1 MHELALLPA
10 LRNVVLHKNPLV
22 STETP
27 QDYRQLVIAKM
38 SNLEYLDRTE
48 ILSDERRGAELDY
61 LKRFGADWYS
71 CKAEDAAADAE
82 EVFKR
87 EHPCFERLVALH
99 GPPDKFDPRLHDDG
113 RLKSRLVDVCFEAP
127 NGQLT
132 RRSVPRS
139 MTVHKLR
146 ALASRLCRVNGR
158 IARLSVLSEKAP
170 GFALPLDNDFRDLDF
185 FSIQSGD
192 TIRIAVD

>member
-1 MHELALLPA
+1 MAN
-10 LRNVVLHKNPLV
+10 LR
-22 STETP
+22 
-27 QDYRQLVIAKM
+27 Q
-38 SNLEYLDRTE
+38 LDRTD
-48 ILSDERRGAELDY
+48 IIGDERRGAELDY
-61 LKRFGADWYS
+61 LKRFGADWYAL
-71 CKAEDAAADAE
+71 KAEDVEEGAE
-82 EVFKR
+82 EVFRR
-87 EHPCFERLVALH
+87 EHPTFERLVEMY
-99 GPPDKFDPRLHDDG
+99 GPPDKFDPRLQDDG
-113 RLKSRLVDVCFEAP
+113 RLKNRLIEICFEAP

-158 IARLSVLSEKAP
+158 VARLSVFSERSP
-170 GFALPLDNDFRDLDF
+170 DFSVPLDNDFRDLDF